1 MSGPLN
7 KVGSK
12 YMTEIIAEIGINF
25 MGEMNIARRLIA
37 DASECGAT
45 VAKFQWYSVYD
56 LFGDSNKKTYNKD
69 IYDNVQAFELDEAK
83 IEQLMKWCDLEGIE
97 FMCSIFD
104 EERFKKLDT
113 MGVKKHKLAS
123 RVSKYDR
130 ELAYKV
136 LDTGKP
142 TYVSLGF
149 DAEPFDTAKYPNC
162 MHLYCV
168 AKYPTEHHE
177 FEMPAKFGWNERY
190 YGFSSHAMDPYPAM
204 VALARGAQCIEAHF
218 TLNKSMAALQG
229 GYDHICSLDKAELKQ
244 LCDFAHGIRRI
255 K

>member
-1 MSGPLN
+1 MID
-7 KVGSK
+7 
-12 YMTEIIAEIGINF
+12 IIAEIGINF
-25 MGEMNIARRLIA
+25 MGDMNIARKLIA
-37 DASECGAT
+37 DAAECGAT

-56 LFGDSNKKTYNKD
+56 LFGNPSKETYNKD
-69 IYDNVQAFELDEAK
+69 IYENVQAFELDEAK
-83 IEQLMKWCDLEGIE
+83 LIQLSKWCELEGIE

-104 EERFKKLDT
+104 EERFLKLENT
-113 MGVKKHKLAS
+113 IGVRRHKLAS

-130 ELAYKV
+130 DLAHKV

-149 DAEPFDTAKYPNC
+149 DAEGFDTNKYPNC

-168 AKYPTEHHE
+168 AKYPTEHYE
-177 FEMPAKFGWNERY
+177 FDIPKSFDLSGY

-204 VALARGAQCIEAHF
+204 VALARGAQCIEVHF
-218 TLNKSMAALQG
+218 TLDKSMAALKG
-229 GYDHICSLDKAELKQ
+229 GYDHICSLDKTELKQ
-244 LCDFAHGIRRI
+244 LCDFAHSIRRI